1 MTRENKVALVVG
13 FALVL
18 LVGLLV
24 SDHLSEAR
32 RQQAA
37 DLVPPEAMRS
47 SAAAAELID
56 LQTTASLA
64 APAEAPPAVVQAPAP
79 APEPAVIR
87 MPDLIEIERAT
98 AASEDPAAATARLH
112 LVRPGESLSLIS
124 QRYYGTAKLTRD
136 LAAFNG
142 IGDPD
147 SVRAG
152 QRLKIPDAA
161 ALNGKAQAAG
171 SGSEN
176 AGSPPPA
183 PPATYRVLPGDTLS
197 SIAGAL
203 LHSRGRWRELYEANR
218 DVIHDE
224 DTLVAGT
231 VIRIPAP
238 AREAGR

>member
-37 DLVPPEAMRS
+37 DLVPPEVMRE

-56 LQTTASLA
+56 LQTTASIQ
-64 APAEAPPAVVQAPAP
+64 APMAAPAP
-79 APEPAVIR
+79 APAPAAQAPPPEPAVIR
-87 MPDLIEIERAT
+87 MPDLLEIERAA
-98 AASEDPAAATARLH
+98 AASEPAGTQAH
-112 LVRPGESLSLIS
+112 LVRPGESLSIIS

-142 IGDPD
+142 LGDPD
-147 SVRAG
+147 AVRAG
-152 QRLKIPDAA
+152 QRLKIPALAVLTGRIPDAVTPPAAQAEAA
-161 ALNGKAQAAG
+161 AERPA
-171 SGSEN
+171 
-176 AGSPPPA
+176 SPA
-183 PPATYRVLPGDTLS
+183 SYRVRPGDTLS
-197 SIAGAL
+197 SIAGTL
-203 LHSRGRWRELYEANR
+203 LHSRGRWREIYDLNR
-218 DVIHDE
+218 DVLDDE

-231 VIRIPAP
+231 VIRLP
-238 AREAGR
+238 AR